1 MTISAPVLIRMFLL
15 TGLLVLM
22 PMQILSSGVSYNTA
36 WANSSGGKGNGKSQ
50 GQSPAGSTAG
60 TSSAAAGKAGVAS
73 NRGRFKS
80 LNASAKAF
88 GRASLNSAVGRMT
101 QYSAALSA
109 FATID
114 ATDDPTVQE
123 LAAILAK
130 VANKGELTSEN
141 IDWIHQLLL
150 SKQMT
155 TQTTLDEAASIL
167 APPVDPTADPSA
179 IATATPTLADL
190 LAEQT
195 ILMQESEPNQVLGP
209 IY

>member
-22 PMQILSSGVSYNTA
+22 PMQILSSGVSYNMA

-73 NRGRFKS
+73 NRGQFKS

-114 ATDDPTVQE
+114 ATDD
-123 LAAILAK
+123 
-130 VANKGELTSEN
+130 
-141 IDWIHQLLL
+141 
-150 SKQMT
+150 
-155 TQTTLDEAASIL
+155 
-167 APPVDPTADPSA
+167 
-179 IATATPTLADL
+179 
-190 LAEQT
+190 
-195 ILMQESEPNQVLGP
+195 
-209 IY
+209 